1 MTIVTKHS
9 IGEDKSRDLTCSN
22 QRREKQQSVCVYLH
36 FLTFPIPISSSHQ
49 LRVLTVS
56 GCVLW
61 EHFNIQD
68 WRKVWLLEM
77 MKQFTKRRS
86 EAARAT
92 NIDERYESSRD

>member
-1 MTIVTKHS
+1 MERQTGNCQCCK
-9 IGEDKSRDLTCSN
+9 
-22 QRREKQQSVCVYLH
+22 YLH